1 MNVFFLTPKPS
12 GAGEQ
17 LLCAAAS
24 LISDGSL
31 EVFERIEGFE
41 ERAKRLKDPLSVA
54 VVINPSR
61 HELQALAGM
70 REFMKGTRILLV
82 LPDQKRETVA
92 LAHKVLPTYIGYSDR
107 DVSSVIA
114 VLKQLTKGRG
124 SDVHAGCHEF

>member
-1 MNVFFLTPKPS
+1 MNVFFLTSKPS
-12 GAGEQ
+12 GAGERLQ
-17 LLCAAAS
+17 SAAAS
-24 LISDGSL
+24 LISEGSL

-70 REFMKGTRILLV
+70 REFMKETRILLV
-82 LPDQKRETVA
+82 LPDQKKETVA
-92 LAHKVLPTYIGYSDR
+92 LAHKVLPTYIAYSDR

-114 VLKQLTKGRG
+114 VLRQLTMGRG
-124 SDVHAGCHEF
+124 SDAQAGSHEF